1 MNRTA
6 DRQWHYLPTYERCYT
21 GNETV
26 KYINISERD
35 FKFVLLISREN
46 EKNER
51 KYKRMHVNIK
61 HKTLSSWVF
70 QLKF

>member
-46 EKNER
+46 ENGKNER
-51 KYKRMHVNIK
+51 NY
-61 HKTLSSWVF
+61 KTLSSCVF
-70 QLKF
+70 QVKL

>member
-6 DRQWHYLPTYERCYT
+6 GRQWHYLPTYERCFT

-26 KYINISERD
+26 KYIKISERD
-35 FKFVLLISREN
+35 FKFVLLISREY

-51 KYKRMHVNIK
+51 KYKTMNVDIK
-61 HKTLSSWVF
+61 HYLLVYFK
-70 QLKF
+70 

>member
-35 FKFVLLISREN
+35 FKYVLLISREN

-51 KYKRMHVNIK
+51 KYKI
-61 HKTLSSWVF
+61 
-70 QLKF
+70 

>member
-35 FKFVLLISREN
+35 FKYVLLLVISREN

-51 KYKRMHVNIK
+51 KYKI
-61 HKTLSSWVF
+61 
-70 QLKF
+70 